1 MASILKVNT
10 IQDATN
16 SNTDMSV
23 DSNGR
28 VTYPQHIC
36 FSATRMSGS
45 GSVGVQG
52 TIVFN
57 TDYIN
62 KGSGFDT
69 SNGRFT
75 APIAGIYEF
84 QFQGF
89 GAGNTSGQYLGS
101 GTTFTAKLQKNGSDY
116 AGAIRAYTNESATN
130 YSPFHMSQ
138 YLDLDA
144 NDYVTINISSSYLYT
159 ANDTNDAWNLFSG
172 RLIG

>member
-1 MASILKVNT
+1 MSKLHVNEINAKSSDNTAIT
-10 IQDATN
+10 IDN
-16 SNTDMSV
+16 
-23 DSNGR
+23 NGR
-28 VTYPQHIC
+28 VKYPQQIC

-57 TDYIN
+57 TVYIN

-101 GTTFTAKLQKNGSDY
+101 GTTFTAKLQKNGADY
-116 AGAIRAYTNESATN
+116 AGAIRAYTNVSATN

-138 YLDLDA
+138 YLDLQV